1 MDERS
6 NTSPP
11 PPRSAEELAGAW
23 DSWAEEDDRD
33 GYITLAPHA
42 GPEAD
47 FDLEMDESRR
57 ETGYASDENLRT
69 PDDFARRRVS
79 FSPADEEV
87 IFRGQSIFGARFGMK
102 DDTMPPRADSSR
114 SRQLGRGAGRNPDT
128 NGPTPTSDGSKPG
141 ILDRA
146 DGLRSVLRGS
156 RPDRDNAEGPGK
168 LDTSQTVS
176 AHDLS
181 FRRENK
187 LREELCIRNRM
198 LQDYDAEISRLR
210 SELQAKMTPLAAFAV
225 EPAVPVVPVEPVEP
239 VLNRPVPVVP
249 AEPVVP
255 VPNRS
260 VPNLPEVMSVQV
272 QQRNASTNSMESTA
286 VRKPALPTL
295 RLAQFNGLQ
304 PLDTFLAKFEN
315 CSDYYGWS
323 ERERVCHLRASLDGE
338 AALVLCDGDR
348 PSTTDD
354 VIHLLKRRFG
364 SQDQCERYRAELQ
377 AIKRKDGASLQSV
390 YSEVRRVMALA
401 FPGESGT
408 LWEITA
414 RNAFLNA
421 LRNETLRERI
431 MERDPQTLD
440 AALKTACHLEAIVRR
455 PAAEPSFDGNGHR
468 LARGA
473 AADDSERD
481 EMDRRM
487 RRLESTVGVY
497 RKELEQSRL
506 DNALLRQSVMPPSM
520 PQYWATPCSTATQPV
535 AVPAYGA
542 EPTHYRYG
550 PAVPVWN
557 RPVPAVPAQPV
568 EQVPY
573 LLEPTAQPTRA
584 PEPVAHGRPFATPYD
599 PTGNTGRRKAWNGNC
614 FGCGL
619 PGHRVSD
626 CTAKKAAGVSGQ
638 GREPSETYI
647 DIDVCGTRCHCLLD
661 TGCERSLV
669 PRKLVPT
676 ANLRPTDVNVYAVNG
691 TKIPLLGSTQLC
703 FTLQGIPLKAN
714 LLVTDAVEELMLG
727 IDWLTE
733 NGCQWLF
740 DQGVIIIRGR
750 HIRLRSRPSHVL
762 VRRVYVRE
770 DTLVP
775 PGVEAHIP
783 VNMTWSSLR
792 APKADWLIEP
802 KKLRPGVFVSRT
814 LLPGDRN
821 LSVVRVVNSSNYP
834 CKIKSGRLLGDAEPA
849 VAEKALGVQAGTREP
864 VLNRPEPAVPAL
876 NRPEPVVTV
885 VPVDPDRSVCASA
898 VGVDHLKVVIDSLP
912 DDLSDAER
920 DIAMGFIR
928 EHADVFSS
936 NEFDIGRTFLIP
948 HKIDTENNR
957 PFRQQLRRHPLI
969 HEQYIDDTVNNML
982 QHDIIEPAASP
993 WASNVVLAKKGDG
1006 SLRFCVDYRQL
1017 NELTYKDCYPLP
1029 RISACLDA
1037 LGGSSYFSTLD
1048 LRSGFWQTAL
1058 DPHDADKTAFVTRR
1072 GQFRFKVLSFG
1083 LANAPSLFQRIMD
1096 LVLAGLSW
1104 ECCLVY
1110 VDDIIVFA
1118 KTFEQHATR
1127 LTMVFKR
1134 LQDAGLKLRPDKCK
1148 LFQRRVA
1155 FLGCIV
1161 SKNGIEPN
1169 PEKVKTITEWP
1180 VPKNAAE
1187 VHSFV
1192 GLCSYYRGFIKDLS
1206 IIAAPLFSLTKKR
1219 VPFRWDEQ
1227 CQGAFDLLKERLI
1240 TAPVLAPPQDGGG
1253 YILDVDACDYGIGA
1267 VLQQPQDGGLR
1278 VVGYASKTLS
1288 PAERVY
1294 CTTRKEQLAVVYGLK
1309 QFRAYILGHK
1319 TVVRSDHA
1327 ALSYLKR
1334 AKEPVGQQA
1343 RWLDYIEQFNLEI
1356 QYRRGATHINAD
1368 ILSRR
1373 PCEAQGA
1380 PCRQCSGRRIQE
1392 MTDDDLVQSRAVV
1405 TRQQARMK
1413 ATLPPAVEPVFE
1425 PVVPVVEPVLVPV
1438 TVPALNRSEPVA
1450 EPVLN
1455 RSEPV
1460 DEAVVEPELAITGL
1474 ADVNA
1479 EWSTEWLSARQKADP
1494 VVSVIHQWLST
1505 RDSCPARDEV
1515 MSLSPELKTYLSQW
1529 DSLVLI
1535 NDVAYR
1541 KFERPEGGV
1550 LFYQLIAPKALRT
1563 QLLEL
1568 IHSGAAGHFANKK
1581 TCEHVQ
1587 RRAYWATWRSDTER
1601 FCRNCGPCNQF
1612 KRGKVPKQ
1620 GLLQDMRVG
1629 APMERVQV
1637 DLTGPHPP
1645 ANGYTYICTCI
1656 CAFTKYVV
1664 AWPIRDK
1671 KATTVAKGLVEHV
1684 IIPLGTP
1691 YMILTDNGKEFEN
1704 ELWHEICRILGITK
1718 QRTTTYHPAC
1728 NGAIE
1733 RWHRSMNALL
1743 GKTVEVHQ
1751 KDWPQRL
1758 PYVVSAYNGSVHES
1772 TGFTPNFLMFGREL
1786 NVAVDLTMGNPSG
1799 PPQSVNDYA
1808 AHLTGLM
1815 ADAYEDVRVQL
1826 GRSAERQKQYYDFSA
1841 KPREFKAGDLVWLY
1855 SPRAFQ
1861 NRTPKWS
1868 RCYSGPWEVVRRVN
1882 AVNYAVRRSPRSAV
1896 VMVHV
1901 NKLKAYQ
1908 PPGLGP
1914 TSDEVGL

>member
-1 MDERS
+1 
-6 NTSPP
+6 
-11 PPRSAEELAGAW
+11 
-23 DSWAEEDDRD
+23 
-33 GYITLAPHA
+33 
-42 GPEAD
+42 
-47 FDLEMDESRR
+47 
-57 ETGYASDENLRT
+57 
-69 PDDFARRRVS
+69 
-79 FSPADEEV
+79 
-87 IFRGQSIFGARFGMK
+87 
-102 DDTMPPRADSSR
+102 
-114 SRQLGRGAGRNPDT
+114 
-128 NGPTPTSDGSKPG
+128 
-141 ILDRA
+141 
-146 DGLRSVLRGS
+146 
-156 RPDRDNAEGPGK
+156 
-168 LDTSQTVS
+168 
-176 AHDLS
+176 
-181 FRRENK
+181 
-187 LREELCIRNRM
+187 
-198 LQDYDAEISRLR
+198 
-210 SELQAKMTPLAAFAV
+210 
-225 EPAVPVVPVEPVEP
+225 
-239 VLNRPVPVVP
+239 
-249 AEPVVP
+249 
-255 VPNRS
+255 
-260 VPNLPEVMSVQV
+260 
-272 QQRNASTNSMESTA
+272 
-286 VRKPALPTL
+286 
-295 RLAQFNGLQ
+295 
-304 PLDTFLAKFEN
+304 
-315 CSDYYGWS
+315 
-323 ERERVCHLRASLDGE
+323 LDGE
-338 AALVLCDGDR
+338 AAQVLCDGEG

-377 AIKRKDGASLQSV
+377 AIKRKDGTSLQSV

-401 FPGESGT
+401 FPGEKGT

-455 PAAEPSFDGNGHR
+455 PTSELSFDGNGHK
-468 LARGA
+468 LARA
-473 AADDSERD
+473 AAANDGERE
-481 EMDRRM
+481 EMERRM

-506 DNALLRQSVMPPSM
+506 DNALLRQSMTPPSM
-520 PQYWATPCSTATQPV
+520 PQYWATQYPPATQPV
-535 AVPAYGA
+535 AVPTYGV
-542 EPTHYRYG
+542 EPTQYRYEPVVPVE
-550 PAVPVWN
+550 PAVPVPN
-557 RPVPAVPAQPV
+557 RS
-568 EQVPY
+568 VPY
-573 LLEPTAQPTRA
+573 LPEPTGSNRYEPAGAYRPEPTAEPMHA
-584 PEPVAHGRPFATPYD
+584 PDPLVHGRPAATSRNHND
-599 PTGNTGRRKAWNGNC
+599 NTGRRRPWSGNC
-614 FGCGL
+614 YGCGL

-626 CTAKKAAGVSGQ
+626 CPTKRAAGVSDR
-638 GREPSETYI
+638 GRGPSETYI

-676 ANLRPTDVNVYAVNG
+676 VNLRPTDVKVYAAND
-691 TKIPLLGSTQLC
+691 TEIPLLGSMQLC
-703 FTLQGIPLKAN
+703 FTVQGIPLKAN

-727 IDWLTE
+727 IDWLTD

-740 DQGVIIIRGR
+740 DQGVLIIRGR
-750 HIRLRSRPSHVL
+750 RVRLRSRPSHVL
-762 VRRVYVRE
+762 IRRVYVRE

-792 APKADWLIEP
+792 SPKADWLIEP
-802 KKLRPGVFVSRT
+802 KKLRPGVFISRT
-814 LLPGDRN
+814 LLPGDKN
-821 LSVVRVVNSSNYP
+821 SSVVRVVNSSDYQ
-834 CKIKSGRLLGDAEPA
+834 CKIKSGQFLGDAEPA
-849 VAEKALGVQAGTREP
+849 VAEDSPHAQRFT
-864 VLNRPEPAVPAL
+864 NRFEPAVPV
-876 NRPEPVVTV
+876 EPVE
-885 VPVDPDRSVCASA
+885 PVRQASASA
-898 VGVDHLKVVIDSLP
+898 VGVDHLGVVIDSLP
-912 DDLSDAER
+912 DDLSDDER
-920 DIAMGFIR
+920 NAAMSFIR
-928 EHADVFSS
+928 KHADVFSS
-936 NEFDIGRTFLIP
+936 NEFDIGRTYLIP
-948 HKIDTENNR
+948 HKIDTENKR
-957 PFRQQLRRHPLI
+957 PFRQPLRRHPLV

-1048 LRSGFWQTAL
+1048 LRSGFWQTAI
-1058 DPHDADKTAFVTRR
+1058 DPHDADKTAFITRR

-1110 VDDIIVFA
+1110 VDDIIVFS
-1118 KTFEQHATR
+1118 KTFELQATR
-1127 LTMVFKR
+1127 LALVFKR

-1148 LFQRRVA
+1148 LFQRKVA
-1155 FLGCIV
+1155 FLGCVV
-1161 SKNGIEPN
+1161 SENGIEPN
-1169 PEKVKTITEWP
+1169 PEKVKAITEWP
-1180 VPKNAAE
+1180 VPKSAAE

-1192 GLCSYYRGFIKDLS
+1192 GLCSYYRSFIKDLS
-1206 IIAAPLFSLTKKR
+1206 IIAAPLFNLTKKC

-1227 CQGAFDLLKERLI
+1227 CQRAFGLLKERLV
-1240 TAPVLAPPQDGGG
+1240 TAPVLAPPRDGGG

-1267 VLQQPQDGGLR
+1267 VLQQPQDGALR

-1309 QFRAYILGHK
+1309 QFRAYVLGHQ

-1356 QYRRGATHINAD
+1356 QYRRGASHINAD
-1368 ILSRR
+1368 ALSRR
-1373 PCEAQGA
+1373 PCEVQGP
-1380 PCRQCSGRRIQE
+1380 PCPQCTGRHNQE
-1392 MTDDDLVQSRAVV
+1392 VMGDDLVPSRAVV
-1405 TRQQARMK
+1405 TRQQARREVTRSSELK
-1413 ATLPPAVEPVFE
+1413 PRTEPVEPVE
-1425 PVVPVVEPVLVPV
+1425 PVVPALNQPIPVVPVVPVEPVDEPACVPV
-1438 TVPALNRSEPVA
+1438 LNRPVPVVPVVPVEPAGVPAEPIVNRSEPVA
-1450 EPVLN
+1450 EPA
-1455 RSEPV
+1455 EPTV
-1460 DEAVVEPELAITGL
+1460 PVGSTLTGL
-1474 ADVNA
+1474 VDVNA
-1479 EWSTEWLSARQKADP
+1479 EWSAEWLSAMQRTDP
-1494 VVSVIHQWLST
+1494 VVSIVHQWLST
-1505 RDSCPARDEV
+1505 RDSCPSRDEV
-1515 MSLSPELKTYLSQW
+1515 MSLSPELKTYVSQW

-1550 LFYQLIAPKALRT
+1550 LFYQLIAPKALRA

-1568 IHSGAAGHFANKK
+1568 IHAGAAGHFANKK
-1581 TCEHVQ
+1581 TREQVQ
-1587 RRAYWATWRSDTER
+1587 RRAYWTTWRSDTER

-1612 KRGKVPKQ
+1612 HRGKVPRQ
-1620 GLLQDMRVG
+1620 GVLQDMRVG

-1656 CAFTKYVV
+1656 CSFTKYVV

-1671 KATTVAKGLVEHV
+1671 RAITVAKGLVERV

-1691 YMILTDNGKEFEN
+1691 HIILTDNGKEFEN
-1704 ELWHEICRILGITK
+1704 ELWHEICRILGVNK

-1786 NVAVDLTMGNPSG
+1786 NVAVDVAMGNPSG

-1808 AHLTGLM
+1808 AHLTGMM
-1815 ADAYEDVRVQL
+1815 ADAYEEVRVQL

-1841 KPREFKAGDLVWLY
+1841 KPREFEAGDLVWLY
-1855 SPRAFQ
+1855 SPRVYLG
-1861 NRTPKWS
+1861 RTPKWS

-1914 TSDEVGL
+1914 ASDVVGL